1 MAGLSTNNMP
11 VFVSLEE
18 VEGLA
23 KKKLPQMVYDYYAGG
38 AETQQTVLENRIAFA
53 RYQLL
58 PRILID
64 VSKLDT
70 STTLLGHR
78 LAFPMLVAPMAMHG
92 MAHPGKEIATA
103 RAAAAEGIPM
113 VVSTMANCSIAEVA
127 SSGHPCL
134 LFQLY
139 VIKNKRL
146 VAGMVRQAEALG
158 YKALMITVDAQRLG
172 KRDADERNRFH
183 LPEGLVLS
191 NLLPLVHHRVGDGQ
205 ADTLQARDTD
215 QGSGLLKLFADEVDD
230 SLTWEFIP
238 WLRTI
243 TKLPVFI
250 KGVLSPEDAVIAVQY
265 GVDGLVVS
273 NHGGRQLDT
282 SPSALDMLPA
292 IVAAVGGR
300 IPVLM
305 DGGVRRG
312 TDVLK
317 AIALGAT
324 AVLLG
329 RPILYGLAI
338 GGEHGVRR
346 VIQLLKQEFELS
358 MALSGCCSVGSIT
371 SKLLLPAPG
380 MPAVPHHSTA
390 CGTSGNAPQLMQP
403 LMSKL

>member
-1 MAGLSTNNMP
+1 MVHFSGC
-11 VFVSLEE
+11 
-18 VEGLA
+18 LA
-23 KKKLPQMVYDYYAGG
+23 VCQ
-38 AETQQTVLENRIAFA
+38 
-53 RYQLL
+53 
-58 PRILID
+58 
-64 VSKLDT
+64 
-70 STTLLGHR
+70 
-78 LAFPMLVAPMAMHG
+78 
-92 MAHPGKEIATA
+92 
-103 RAAAAEGIPM
+103 
-113 VVSTMANCSIAEVA
+113 
-127 SSGHPCL
+127 
-134 LFQLY
+134 
-139 VIKNKRL
+139 
-146 VAGMVRQAEALG
+146 
-158 YKALMITVDAQRLG
+158 
-172 KRDADERNRFH
+172 
-183 LPEGLVLS
+183 
-191 NLLPLVHHRVGDGQ
+191 
-205 ADTLQARDTD
+205 
-215 QGSGLLKLFADEVDD
+215 
-230 SLTWEFIP
+230 
-238 WLRTI
+238 
-243 TKLPVFI
+243 
-250 KGVLSPEDAVIAVQY
+250 GVLSPEDAVIAVQY